1 MNKVTFGAK
10 LITPPEKFYLN
21 TDTPVERIHI
31 NNMFKEIDGF
41 LNMPEVDKFTSGDS
55 VELIR
60 KPSKNLFKY
69 EIHYKSKTKLADAI
83 NNGIKMNCEKKKA
96 FGSFNTI
103 FQIIIEII
111 VFFHY
116 FHSFFFIS
124 FYHIINELIKIIIF
138 LFFVMFL
145 YLKFQRV
152 F

>member
-69 EIHYKSKTKLADAI
+69 EILYKSNTPLADAI
-83 NNGIKMNCEKKKA
+83 NDGIRMNFGKHKN

-103 FQIIIEII
+103 FQIANVVYHKRGKQPRIGADFLSHISEAFDLTSDQMGKSI
-111 VFFHY
+111 V
-116 FHSFFFIS
+116 
-124 FYHIINELIKIIIF
+124 K
-138 LFFVMFL
+138 M
-145 YLKFQRV
+145 LKNIL
-152 F
+152 